1 MVHPSPDASEIR
13 ERLLT
18 LQQGYP
24 IVEGLMLVTTGG
36 FVLASTFDKADSVS
50 RLAAVSR
57 TLFLLADDMCREF
70 GRGEMH
76 AVHLTYKRGMGGD
89 DNSPSRVILRT
100 VGATIMLLMVLHAP
114 VGGPG
119 GTQETL
125 FLNDVERVI
134 GYIAHQITF
143 EA

>member
-1 MVHPSPDASEIR
+1 MVHPSPDAPEIR

-36 FVLASTFDKADSVS
+36 FVLASTFAKADSVS

-70 GRGEMH
+70 GRGDMQT
-76 AVHLTYKRGMGGD
+76 VHLTYKRGIGGD
-89 DNSPSRVILRT
+89 DNTPSRVILRT
-100 VGATIMLLMVLHAP
+100 VGETIMLLMVLHAP
-114 VGGPG
+114 VSGPG
-119 GTQETL
+119 GVQETL
-125 FLNDVERVI
+125 FMNDVERMI
-134 GYIAHQITF
+134 GLMAHQITF